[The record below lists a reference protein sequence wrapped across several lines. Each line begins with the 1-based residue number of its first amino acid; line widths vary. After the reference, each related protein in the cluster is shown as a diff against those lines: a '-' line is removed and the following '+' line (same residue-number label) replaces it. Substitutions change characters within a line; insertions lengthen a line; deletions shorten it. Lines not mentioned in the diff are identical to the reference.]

1 MPVLTAFSWTCL
13 PFCSLQLSGNMLP
26 GLIPFPTPQGDPLLL
41 GVVYSPLFSSV
52 HSPLFILQK
61 QAVRV
66 PLCSVSESSTSWTP
80 KSSCVQMPS
89 LSRIQ
94 KPVCL
99 LNSFLLPATTQ
110 ILKRKHLGLL
120 VWDFLYYWGW
130 GGMSS
135 DQWIVFPVGTR
146 GHARYPGR
154 AAGSRGK
161 KGSLSPSSGSE
172 LLDWLSQSHDT
183 TTWAKIPQALVSR
196 TLLLER
202 KEQQISCLDRFVTR
216 ITEIPFKVVCSC

>member
-1 MPVLTAFSWTCL
+1 MLGGKRTREDSVAPAATASLSTSLVSSAHAFSTMPVLTAFSWTRL

-52 HSPLFILQK
+52 HSPRFILQK

-66 PLCSVSESSTSWTP
+66 PLCSVSESSTAWTP
-80 KSSCVQMPS
+80 KSSCLQTPS
-89 LSRIQ
+89 LSRIP

-120 VWDFLYYWGW
+120 VWDFFYYWG
-130 GGMSS
+130 
-135 DQWIVFPVGTR
+135 
-146 GHARYPGR
+146 
-154 AAGSRGK
+154 
-161 KGSLSPSSGSE
+161 
-172 LLDWLSQSHDT
+172 
-183 TTWAKIPQALVSR
+183 
-196 TLLLER
+196 
-202 KEQQISCLDRFVTR
+202 
-216 ITEIPFKVVCSC
+216 